1 MIDNQFE
8 GIVIAALERREGIAK
23 STAKPW
29 ASQDFVIEETKGAF
43 PAKMVFSVFGKEK
56 LDTWNIAVGKHLR
69 VHINVNAKE
78 YNGKWYNSVQ
88 AWKVEELE
96 PIAQPPVA
104 SPQSA
109 PAPPAPVEQAD
120 IFAPDESNDIPF

>member
-8 GIVIAALERREGIAK
+8 GVVIAALERRDGITK

-43 PAKMVFSVFGKEK
+43 PAKMLFTVFGKDK

-109 PAPPAPVEQAD
+109 PVQMPSTEQED
-120 IFAPDESNDIPF
+120 IFAPDKSGELPF